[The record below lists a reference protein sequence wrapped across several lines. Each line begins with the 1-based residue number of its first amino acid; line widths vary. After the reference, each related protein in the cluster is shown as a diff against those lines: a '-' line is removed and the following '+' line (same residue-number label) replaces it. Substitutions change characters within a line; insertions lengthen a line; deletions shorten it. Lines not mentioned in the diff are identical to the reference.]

1 MQDSWACSSAWIEC
15 WTSNPMVKGSKPFGP
30 ASHKLLILKDDVV
43 CMKDIEIKLAS
54 KDISPHNEISGIVIV
69 NYPGLYDGVVINTQI
84 IGSNELVVW
93 HSYNGKKI
101 SKNVSRLFISKDV
114 MPENNATF
122 TASIEFEPKESH
134 DVKFRAS
141 IIEQHKEVE
150 SDQLFATFS
159 T

>member
-1 MQDSWACSSAWIEC
+1 
-15 WTSNPMVKGSKPFGP
+15 
-30 ASHKLLILKDDVV
+30 
-43 CMKDIEIKLAS
+43 MKDIEIKLQS
-54 KDISPHNEISGIVIV
+54 KNISPHNEIRGQIVV

-93 HSYNGKKI
+93 RSYNEKKI
-101 SKNVSRLFISKDV
+101 TRNVSRLFISKDA
-114 MPENNATF
+114 MPENKAEF

-150 SDQLFATFS
+150 SDQLFATFC